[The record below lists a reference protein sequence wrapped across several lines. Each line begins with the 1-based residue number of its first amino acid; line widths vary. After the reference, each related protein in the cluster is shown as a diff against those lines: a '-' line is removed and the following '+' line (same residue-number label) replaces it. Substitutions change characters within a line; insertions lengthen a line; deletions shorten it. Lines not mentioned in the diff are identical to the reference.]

1 MASEPT
7 SGWRPDWAVAPGEIL
22 LEALQERGMSQSELA
37 NRTARPLKTINEIVK
52 GKAAITPETAL
63 QFERVLG
70 ISARLWTG
78 LEAAYRDHLARED
91 ASRELEANAQ
101 WVDGFPIADLV
112 RHTNFRRGTTKADTL
127 AQLLAF
133 LGVTSPTAFD
143 RQWMHAAA
151 SFRSSPAFMASPK
164 AVATWLRWGEVEAS
178 KIPSQPFDAVRFRKV
193 LDEVRPL
200 TCRGPFMQ
208 ILNKVMAMCA
218 EAGVAF
224 VLTPEFKGIHLSGAT
239 RWVGGRPIIQL
250 SNRYKSDDQFWFT
263 FFHEG
268 GHVLAPSR
276 RRDVI
281 DTPDTQASD
290 SDPDEAAAN
299 QFARDALI
307 PPDRLRA
314 FIDRGDFSASAVRPF
329 AAVEHI
335 APGIVVGRLQREG
348 LVPPSHL
355 KDLKKRI
362 RWPNH

>member
-1 MASEPT
+1 MANEPT
-7 SGWRPDWAVAPGEIL
+7 SGWRPEWAVAPGEIL
-22 LEALQERGMSQSELA
+22 LEALQDRGMTQSELA

-63 QFERVLG
+63 QLERVLG

-78 LEAAYRDHLARED
+78 LEAAYRDHLAREE

-101 WVDGFPIADLV
+101 WVDDFPIADLV
-112 RHTNFRRGTTKADTL
+112 RHTNFRRGTTKAGTL

-143 RQWMHAAA
+143 RQWLNAAA

-164 AVATWLRWGEVEAS
+164 AVATWLRWGEIEAS

-193 LDEVRPL
+193 LDDIRPL
-200 TCRGPFMQ
+200 TRRGPFMQ
-208 ILNKVMAMCA
+208 ILNKVKAMCA
-218 EAGVAF
+218 EAGVAL
-224 VLTPEFKGIHLSGAT
+224 VLTPEFKGIQLSGAT

-263 FFHEG
+263 FFHEA

-290 SDPDEAAAN
+290 TDPDEVVAN
-299 QFARDALI
+299 EFARDALL
-307 PPDRLRA
+307 PPDRLHA
-314 FIDRGDFSASAVRPF
+314 FIDREDFSASAVRSF
-329 AAVEHI
+329 AVAQHV
-335 APGIVVGRLQREG
+335 ASGIVVGRLQRDRI
-348 LVPPSHL
+348 VPPSHL
-355 KDLKKRI
+355 NDLKKPI
-362 RWPNH
+362 HWPNQ